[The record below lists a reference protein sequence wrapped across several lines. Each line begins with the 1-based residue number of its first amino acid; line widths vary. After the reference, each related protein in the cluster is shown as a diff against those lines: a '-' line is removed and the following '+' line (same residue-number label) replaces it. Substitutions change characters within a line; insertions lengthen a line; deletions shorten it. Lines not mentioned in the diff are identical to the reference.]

1 MFIKFLNAISNLG
14 MSMTKHEHS
23 IFYKVINRI
32 KLLYYTEWKYPRLVK
47 YAQGLFYEHTKIIDK
62 DPSRF
67 IPICI
72 NYVEF
77 LLTYAATAQAD
88 NREILHTI
96 FPNKELEIHTNI
108 DNEDENSEV
117 IMTKLT
123 IISRTKESIE
133 NFKDKYT
140 ITKASIDL
148 ETATCELTQTIYD
161 CEDEFHA
168 KTANMLK
175 YKFIKINEDGVLVNP
190 NYLLDEALKL
200 EDENSYFYMIAHTIK
215 MLNIMILY
223 LIDLKLS
230 VKLLFEKDGITPP

>member
-1 MFIKFLNAISNLG
+1 
-14 MSMTKHEHS
+14 
-23 IFYKVINRI
+23 
-32 KLLYYTEWKYPRLVK
+32 
-47 YAQGLFYEHTKIIDK
+47 
-62 DPSRF
+62 
-67 IPICI
+67 
-72 NYVEF
+72 
-77 LLTYAATAQAD
+77 
-88 NREILHTI
+88 
-96 FPNKELEIHTNI
+96 
-108 DNEDENSEV
+108 
-117 IMTKLT
+117 MTKLT

-223 LIDLKLS
+223 LIGLQLS